1 MLYQFTTP
9 ILSLSST
16 TCPQTALPLCKVL
29 LHSGVGGIL
38 NFPSSINFVQMFISE
53 NRFVWGNWRPFF
65 THLSPIFHPRP
76 HCCCMKCS
84 FNSHC
89 SSFQQV
95 KASRISNCNNHPEI
109 FLLVFCLAFQHII
122 KRHSHELSP
131 LFAIYK
137 SNLLINE
144 TEILTHYFVCHL
156 NCIIINTQYGF
167 ESVRK
172 TFSRLPMGGLS

>member
-53 NRFVWGNWRPFF
+53 IRFVWGNWRPSF
-65 THLSPIFHPRP
+65 THFSPQTALLLYEVLLQFSLQHL
-76 HCCCMKCS
+76 
-84 FNSHC
+84 
-89 SSFQQV
+89 QQV

-122 KRHSHELSP
+122 KKHSHELST